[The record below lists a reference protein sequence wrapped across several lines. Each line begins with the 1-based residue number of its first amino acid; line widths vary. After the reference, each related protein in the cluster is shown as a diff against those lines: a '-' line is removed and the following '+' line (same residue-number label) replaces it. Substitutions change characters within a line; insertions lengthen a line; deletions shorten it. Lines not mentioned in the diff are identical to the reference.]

1 MTTSFIVPT
10 RAENKKTELSLSV
23 SEGTLT
29 QAKSDALNAGEA
41 SIYRIR
47 KKVKSGDL
55 SKEDAR
61 NQISAICKTSPAKV
75 TQTDLATQTDVAP
88 EITGLAADLAKKEYS
103 GFTLNT
109 GLLFL
114 KLWSLKKVEN
124 K

>member
-1 MTTSFIVPT
+1 VTTSFIVPT

-61 NQISAICKTSPAKV
+61 NQISAIRETSPAKV
-75 TQTDLATQTDVAP
+75 TQSDLATQSDVAP
-88 EITGLAADLAKKEYS
+88 EITGLA
-103 GFTLNT
+103 
-109 GLLFL
+109 
-114 KLWSLKKVEN
+114 
-124 K
+124 

>member
-1 MTTSFIVPT
+1 M
-10 RAENKKTELSLSV
+10 
-23 SEGTLT
+23 SEATLR
-29 QAKSDALNAGEA
+29 QEKADALNAGEA
-41 SIYRIR
+41 SIHSIRIKAR
-47 KKVKSGDL
+47 SGGL

-61 NQISAICKTSPAKV
+61 SQISAIRETSPTEV
-75 TQTDLATQTDVAP
+75 RQSDLATQTDLAP
-88 EITGLAADLAKKEYS
+88 EITGLAADLAKKGYS

>member
-1 MTTSFIVPT
+1 M
-10 RAENKKTELSLSV
+10 
-23 SEGTLT
+23 SEATLR
-29 QAKSDALNAGEA
+29 QEKADALNAGEA
-41 SIYRIR
+41 SIHSIR
-47 KKVKSGDL
+47 TKVKSGAL

-61 NQISAICKTSPAKV
+61 NQISAIRKTSPAKV

-88 EITGLAADLAKKEYS
+88 EITGLAADLAKKGYS

-124 K
+124 KWPCVCQMI

>member
-61 NQISAICKTSPAKV
+61 NQISAIRETSPAKV
-75 TQTDLATQTDVAP
+75 TQSDLATQSDVAP

>member
-41 SIYRIR
+41 SIHRIR

-61 NQISAICKTSPAKV
+61 NQISAIRETSPAKV
-75 TQTDLATQTDVAP
+75 TQSDLATQSDVAP
-88 EITGLAADLAKKEYS
+88 EITGLASDLTGKGYS
-103 GFTLNT
+103 GFTFNT
-109 GLLFL
+109 GLLVL
-114 KLWSLKKVEN
+114 KLWSLKKVGN